1 MKLKAIFVKSDEAKR
16 RKHQIRKE
24 RKKQNKQ
31 NMLVT
36 HMGSRLNNPGAQASQ
51 GNPFANVFNDL
62 M

>member
-1 MKLKAIFVKSDEAKR
+1 MKLKAIFIKSDEAKR

-24 RKKQNKQ
+24 RKKQN
-31 NMLVT
+31 MLTT
-36 HMGSRLNNPGAQASQ
+36 HMGSRLMNLGSQKPQ